1 MQYAATAQS
10 NTQLHL
16 TTQQKLLSL
25 TKTLHL
31 TTEHINIPVRY
42 AKSFDTSVY
51 GKDIGNMT
59 IVEPEPGSI
68 HQNSPVVGVS
78 TLEKVLHSLLKV
90 QQELIFFFYNRYVF
104 FSSCNFV

>member
-1 MQYAATAQS
+1 MQYTATAQS

-16 TTQQKLLSL
+16 TPRQKLLNL
-25 TKTLHL
+25 TKTFHL
-31 TTEHINIPVRY
+31 TTEYTNIPVRY

-51 GKDIGNMT
+51 GKDIRNMT

-78 TLEKVLHSLLKV
+78 NLEKVLHSLLKM
-90 QQELIFFFYNRYVF
+90 LKIK
-104 FSSCNFV
+104 CT